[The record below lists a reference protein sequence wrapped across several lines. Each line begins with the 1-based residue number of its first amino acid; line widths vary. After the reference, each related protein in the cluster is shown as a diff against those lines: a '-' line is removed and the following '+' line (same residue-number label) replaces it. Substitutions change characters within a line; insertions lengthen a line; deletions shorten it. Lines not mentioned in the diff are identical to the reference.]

1 MIIFRRLS
9 SVTVDLPK
17 IMEIDTPWQAVE
29 DQSNEYQLHFGWR
42 GTGVI
47 SFGLIGQQYWIV
59 SYRWQILWVGG
70 TSGPTR
76 QFSGVGSVL
85 QLWIRR
91 ACTLLLMFQGFLAP
105 KWGTYH
111 FWEIH
116 ICEAAPLSINA
127 ILPICEGLVAA
138 RTSLSLSWFAW
149 HDNLFLWCKVAL
161 VTFVCFFKHL
171 LNLSAQNDAKSHW
184 LQMYAF

>member
-1 MIIFRRLS
+1 MCNLLHLCSVLLSDGLVWKLLCCVYMIIFRRLS
-9 SVTVDLPK
+9 SVPADLPK
-17 IMEIDTPWQAVE
+17 IMEIDTPWRAVE

-47 SFGLIGQQYWIV
+47 SFGQIRQQYWIV

-91 ACTLLLMFQGFLAP
+91 ACTLLLMSQGFSAP

-116 ICEAAPLSINA
+116 ICEEAPLQYC
-127 ILPICEGLVAA
+127 P
-138 RTSLSLSWFAW
+138 FAKDSSPPGW
-149 HDNLFLWCKVAL
+149 PCAP
-161 VTFVCFFKHL
+161 
-171 LNLSAQNDAKSHW
+171 
-184 LQMYAF
+184 